1 MEIKEILEKQ
11 NEKSEK
17 PFFETNEKRDKDIIQ
32 ENNLEL
38 GGFDESLLRKET
50 IIKDFTESDEVVKKT
65 EASAPSGKIA
75 SDDVVVSSD
84 SLIYIVFKHGI
95 SGAIYKI
102 IGKPSE
108 LEDLWMDLR
117 GKYYHELIE
126 RGEIKE
132 K

>member
-17 PFFETNEKRDKDIIQ
+17 SFFETNEKRDKDIIQ

-84 SLIYIVFKHGI
+84 SLIYIVFKHYCFRRAF
-95 SGAIYKI
+95 AI
-102 IGKPSE
+102 
-108 LEDLWMDLR
+108 
-117 GKYYHELIE
+117 
-126 RGEIKE
+126 
-132 K
+132 